1 MKEIMQYIN
10 RNSFLHSM
18 NPLSKIVAVAGII
31 VLSVFTTNS
40 TVLALLVLGIFL
52 ASLKAGLHHELLRQL
67 KLLVF
72 LSVSLILLTLFTLKS
87 GDTIGYLI
95 PPGTLT
101 AGGIVPITTGALDF
115 GVVLSLRFFAMLFA
129 FQLLVVTTRP
139 SDLMKALLK
148 IHIPVDYV
156 LMFVIALRF
165 IPSLQIEG
173 QRIHEAQLARGY
185 NPGKG
190 LRGKVRSVK
199 PLLVPLVANSLGRT
213 QVLGLTMDLRG
224 YRSRQNVEKNRLAL
238 NNKVGV
244 TSLIHKIFYGV
255 KAFLGV
261 KKRE

>member
-10 RNSFLHSM
+10 RDSFLHSM
-18 NPLSKIVAVAGII
+18 NPLSKIAAVAGII

-40 TVLALLVLGIFL
+40 IVLALMVLGIFL
-52 ASLKAGLHHELLRQL
+52 ASLKAGLQHELIRQL

-72 LSVSLILLTLFTLKS
+72 LSISLILLTVFTMKS
-87 GDTIGYLI
+87 GVTLGFLI
-95 PPGTLT
+95 PPGILT
-101 AGGIVPITTGALDF
+101 ASGLFPITTGALDF

-139 SDLMKALLK
+139 SDLMKALLA

-165 IPSLQIEG
+165 IPSLQVEG

-213 QVLGLTMDLRG
+213 QVLGLTMDMRG
-224 YRSRQNVEKNRLAL
+224 YRSRHRTEKNRLTW
-238 NNKVGV
+238 NKVDFAAVGCVALMGIGV
-244 TSLIHKIFYGV
+244 VLIGLI
-255 KAFLGV
+255 
-261 KKRE
+261 

>member
-10 RNSFLHSM
+10 RDSFLHSM
-18 NPLSKIVAVAGII
+18 NPLSKIAAVAGII

-40 TVLALLVLGIFL
+40 AVLAFMVLGIFGAAL
-52 ASLKAGLHHELLRQL
+52 IARLQQELIRQL

-72 LSVSLILLTLFTLKS
+72 LSLSLILLTVFTMKS
-87 GDTIGYLI
+87 GETVAYLI
-95 PPGTLT
+95 PAGTF
-101 AGGIVPITTGALDF
+101 AASGIIPITTGALDF

-129 FQLLVVTTRP
+129 FQLLVITTKP
-139 SDLMKALLK
+139 SDLMKALLA

-165 IPSLQIEG
+165 IPSLQVEG

-190 LRGKVRSVK
+190 LRGKIRSLK
-199 PLLVPLVANSLGRT
+199 PLMVPLVANSLGRT

-224 YRSRQNVEKNRLAL
+224 YRSRRSVEKNKLVWNKMDFAAVGCVAL
-238 NNKVGV
+238 MGAGII
-244 TSLIHKIFYGV
+244 LGIFM
-255 KAFLGV
+255 
-261 KKRE
+261 

>member
-10 RNSFLHSM
+10 SDSFLHSM

-31 VLSVFTTNS
+31 ILSVFTTS
-40 TVLALLVLGIFL
+40 SIVLALMVLGIFL
-52 ASLKAGLHHELLRQL
+52 ASLKAGLHHELIRQL

-72 LSVSLILLTLFTLKS
+72 LSVSLILLTVFTMKS
-87 GDTIGYLI
+87 GVTLGFLI
-95 PPGTLT
+95 PAGTLT
-101 AGGIVPITTGALDF
+101 AKGIFPVTTGALDF

-139 SDLMKALLK
+139 SDLMKALLE

-165 IPSLQIEG
+165 IPSLQVEG

-190 LRGKVRSVK
+190 LRGKVRSIK

-213 QVLGLTMDLRG
+213 QVLGLTMDMRG
-224 YRSRQNVEKNRLAL
+224 YRDRHSVDKDRLAW
-238 NNKVGV
+238 NRVDFAAVGCV
-244 TSLIHKIFYGV
+244 ALMGIGIVLTELI
-255 KAFLGV
+255 
-261 KKRE
+261 

>member
-10 RNSFLHSM
+10 RDSFLHSM

-31 VLSVFTTNS
+31 FLSVTTTS
-40 TVLALLVLGIFL
+40 SEVLALMVLGIFL
-52 ASLKAGLHHELLRQL
+52 ASLKAELQQELLRQL

-72 LSVSLILLTLFTLKS
+72 LSLTMVILTIFTLKS
-87 GDTIGYLI
+87 GEIIGYLI
-95 PPGTLT
+95 PPGIFT
-101 AGGIVPITTGALDF
+101 ADGFVPITTGALDF
-115 GVVLSLRFFAMLFA
+115 GAVLSLRFFAMLFA
-129 FQLLVVTTRP
+129 FQLLVVTTKP
-139 SDLMKALLK
+139 SDLMKALLV

-190 LRGKVRSVK
+190 LHGKVKSLK

-213 QVLGLTMDLRG
+213 KVLGLTMDMRG
-224 YRSRQNVEKNRLAL
+224 YRSRRSVESSRLVWNKTDFAAL
-238 NNKVGV
+238 GFV
-244 TSLIHKIFYGV
+244 TVIGAGIMLGSLI
-255 KAFLGV
+255 
-261 KKRE
+261 

>member
-10 RNSFLHSM
+10 SDSFLHSM

-40 TVLALLVLGIFL
+40 IVLALMVLGIFL
-52 ASLKAGLHHELLRQL
+52 VSLKAGLHHELIRQL

-72 LSVSLILLTLFTLKS
+72 LSVSLILLTVFTMKS
-87 GDTIGYLI
+87 GVTLGFLI
-95 PPGTLT
+95 PAGILT
-101 AGGIVPITTGALDF
+101 AKGIFPVTTGALDF

-129 FQLLVVTTRP
+129 FQLLVITTRP
-139 SDLMKALLK
+139 SDLMKALLE

-165 IPSLQIEG
+165 IPSLQVEG

-190 LRGKVRSVK
+190 LRGKVRSIK

-213 QVLGLTMDLRG
+213 QVLGLTMDMRG
-224 YRSRQNVEKNRLAL
+224 YRDRHSVEKDRLAW
-238 NNKVGV
+238 NKVDFAAVGCV
-244 TSLIHKIFYGV
+244 ALMGIGIILTGLI
-255 KAFLGV
+255 
-261 KKRE
+261 

>member
-10 RNSFLHSM
+10 SESFLHRM
-18 NPLSKIVAVAGII
+18 NPLSKITAVAGII

-40 TVLALLVLGIFL
+40 MCLALIVLGIFL
-52 ASLKAGLHHELLRQL
+52 VSIKARLHHELLRQL

-72 LSVSLILLTLFTLKS
+72 LSVSLILLTVFTMKS
-87 GDTIGYLI
+87 GVTLGFLI
-95 PPGTLT
+95 PAGTLT
-101 AGGIVPITTGALDF
+101 ANGIFPVTTGALDF

-129 FQLLVVTTRP
+129 FQLLVITTRP
-139 SDLMKALLK
+139 SDLMKALLE

-165 IPSLQIEG
+165 IPSLQVEG

-190 LRGKVRSVK
+190 LRGKVRSIK

-213 QVLGLTMDLRG
+213 QVLGLTMDMRG
-224 YRSRQNVEKNRLAL
+224 YRDRHSVDNRLAW
-238 NNKVGV
+238 NKPEGV
-244 TSLIHKIFYGV
+244 TGLFI
-255 KAFLGV
+255 
-261 KKRE
+261 KKVYKDDLSTVDKEGE

>member
-10 RNSFLHSM
+10 RDSFLHSM

-40 TVLALLVLGIFL
+40 TVLALMVLGIFL
-52 ASLKAGLHHELLRQL
+52 ASFKAELQHELLRQL

-72 LSVSLILLTLFTLKS
+72 LSVSLILLTVLTMKS
-87 GDTIGYLI
+87 GETIGYLI

-101 AGGIVPITTGALDF
+101 ASGIISITTGALDF

-139 SDLMKALLK
+139 SDLMKALLA

-165 IPSLQIEG
+165 IPSLQVEG

-213 QVLGLTMDLRG
+213 QVLGLTMDMRG
-224 YRSRQNVEKNRLAL
+224 YRSRHSVEKNRLIW
-238 NNKVGV
+238 NKMDFATVGCV
-244 TSLIHKIFYGV
+244 AVMGIGIVLTGL
-255 KAFLGV
+255 L
-261 KKRE
+261 

>member
-10 RNSFLHSM
+10 RDSFLHSM
-18 NPLSKIVAVAGII
+18 NPLSKIAAVTGII

-40 TVLALLVLGIFL
+40 IVLALMVLGIFL
-52 ASLKAGLHHELLRQL
+52 VSLKAGLQHELLKQL

-72 LSVSLILLTLFTLKS
+72 LSVSLILLTVFTMKS
-87 GDTIGYLI
+87 GVTLGFLI
-95 PPGTLT
+95 PAGILT
-101 AGGIVPITTGALDF
+101 ASGIFPVTTGALDF

-139 SDLMKALLK
+139 SDLMKALLA

-165 IPSLQIEG
+165 IPSLQVEG

-190 LRGKVRSVK
+190 FRGKVRSIK

-213 QVLGLTMDLRG
+213 QVLGLTMDMRG
-224 YRSRQNVEKNRLAL
+224 YRDRHSVDKDRLAW
-238 NNKVGV
+238 NKVDFAAVGCVALMGIGV
-244 TSLIHKIFYGV
+244 VLTGLI
-255 KAFLGV
+255 
-261 KKRE
+261 

>member
-10 RNSFLHSM
+10 SDSFLHRM
-18 NPLSKIVAVAGII
+18 NPLSKITAVAGII

-40 TVLALLVLGIFL
+40 MCLALIVLGIFL
-52 ASLKAGLHHELLRQL
+52 VSIKARLHHELLRQL

-72 LSVSLILLTLFTLKS
+72 LSVSLILLTVFTMKS
-87 GDTIGYLI
+87 GVTLGFLI
-95 PPGTLT
+95 PAGTLT
-101 AGGIVPITTGALDF
+101 TNGIFPVTTGALDF

-139 SDLMKALLK
+139 SDLMKALLE

-165 IPSLQIEG
+165 IPSLQVEG

-190 LRGKVRSVK
+190 LRGKVRSIK

-213 QVLGLTMDLRG
+213 QVLGLTMDMGG
-224 YRSRQNVEKNRLAL
+224 YRDRHSVDNRLAW
-238 NNKVGV
+238 NKVDFAAVGCVALMGIGV
-244 TSLIHKIFYGV
+244 VLTGLI
-255 KAFLGV
+255 
-261 KKRE
+261 

>member
-1 MKEIMQYIN
+1 
-10 RNSFLHSM
+10 
-18 NPLSKIVAVAGII
+18 
-31 VLSVFTTNS
+31 
-40 TVLALLVLGIFL
+40 
-52 ASLKAGLHHELLRQL
+52 
-67 KLLVF
+67 
-72 LSVSLILLTLFTLKS
+72 
-87 GDTIGYLI
+87 
-95 PPGTLT
+95 
-101 AGGIVPITTGALDF
+101 
-115 GVVLSLRFFAMLFA
+115 MLFA

-224 YRSRQNVEKNRLAL
+224 YRSRQNVEKNKLVL

-244 TSLIHKIFYGV
+244 TSLLYKVFYGV
-255 KAFLGV
+255 KAFLV
-261 KKRE
+261 IKKRE